1 MKRLILLLMVILA
14 LVGAGV
20 GLVRA
25 QLGPGYELRWS
36 TVDGGGA
43 VGAGAPG
50 SYALNGTAGQPDA
63 GSWSG
68 GSYTLS
74 GGFWVSAMA
83 GDYRIYLPL
92 VLRH

>member
-1 MKRLILLLMVILA
+1 MKRFILLVMVVLA
-14 LVGAGV
+14 LGGAGV

-25 QLGPGYELRWS
+25 QLGSGYELRWS
-36 TVDGGGA
+36 TVDGGGV

-63 GSWSG
+63 GSLSG
-68 GSYTLS
+68 GSYTLR
-74 GGFWVSAMA
+74 GGFWVSATA
-83 GDYRIYLPL
+83 AAYHVYLPL